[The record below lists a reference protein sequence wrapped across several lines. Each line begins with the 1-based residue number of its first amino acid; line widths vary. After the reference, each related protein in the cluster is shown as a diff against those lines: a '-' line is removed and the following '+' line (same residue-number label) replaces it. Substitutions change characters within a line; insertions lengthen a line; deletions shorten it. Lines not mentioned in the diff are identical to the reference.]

1 MTFSWLSTHRIQRTT
16 LRRADDAVNDSA
28 SKTHF
33 IVFSKAICSF
43 WHQQDKTVPLYSGL
57 NSQGRNAPYE
67 FTLAW
72 EECCYFHNAKEM
84 YLNILAYRTG
94 WIRHEGMPT
103 ICKAPLKMMSHW
115 GESKPTSYVR
125 EQSTS
130 FIAAMLY
137 SFIAAS
143 FNMKTGT
150 ISLVAPTWKSN
161 IPRTLWLC
169 TLLHGYTPG
178 EAGSRRTKCW
188 LRLCLS

>member
-1 MTFSWLSTHRIQRTT
+1 MSIKGCKHSWNDIFLTQYSQDTEENAQ
-16 LRRADDAVNDSA
+16 RRADDAVNDSA

-33 IVFSKAICSF
+33 VVFSKAICSF
-43 WHQQDKTVPLYSGL
+43 WHQQAKTVPLYSGL
-57 NSQGRNAPYE
+57 NSQGRNEPYE

-115 GESKPTSYVR
+115 GESKHTSYVR

-130 FIAAMLY
+130 PLQ
-137 SFIAAS
+137 
-143 FNMKTGT
+143 
-150 ISLVAPTWKSN
+150 
-161 IPRTLWLC
+161 LC
-169 TLLHGYTPG
+169 YTPI
-178 EAGSRRTKCW
+178 
-188 LRLCLS
+188 LQLLSTWEQVPSH